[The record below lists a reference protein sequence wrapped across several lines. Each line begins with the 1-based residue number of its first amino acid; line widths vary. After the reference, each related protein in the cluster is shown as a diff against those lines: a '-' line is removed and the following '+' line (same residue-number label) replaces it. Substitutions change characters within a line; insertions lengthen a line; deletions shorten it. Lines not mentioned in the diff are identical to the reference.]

1 MAPNLAIILKALK
14 LKRFDKVMAMGGWE
28 YLKTMQIYIRKTG
41 VNVDGIADTLD
52 LHSLK
57 YSKVEGIK
65 FVVDL

>member
-1 MAPNLAIILKALK
+1 
-14 LKRFDKVMAMGGWE
+14 MAMGGWE

>member
-41 VNVDGIADTLD
+41 VNVDGIADVCRKLN
-52 LHSLK
+52 LK
-57 YSKVEGIK
+57 VRACGIR
-65 FVVDL
+65 V